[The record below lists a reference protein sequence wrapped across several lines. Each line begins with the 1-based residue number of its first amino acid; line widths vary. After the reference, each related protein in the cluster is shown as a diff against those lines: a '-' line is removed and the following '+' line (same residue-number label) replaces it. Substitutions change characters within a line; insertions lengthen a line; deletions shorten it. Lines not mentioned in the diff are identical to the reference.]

1 MAGDIESFKLSE
13 RCEALKGDMSVDNE
27 AWKRFIMDHK
37 RYLLSKCSKLVLDV
51 HEMLKYKYRPFLFVE
66 DKLEL
71 PIETTWIF
79 MYIND
84 IAGVMD
90 FNESISQVLVYD
102 QTTIDDLYR
111 LFESAND
118 EE

>member
-1 MAGDIESFKLSE
+1 
-13 RCEALKGDMSVDNE
+13 
-27 AWKRFIMDHK
+27 
-37 RYLLSKCSKLVLDV
+37 
-51 HEMLKYKYRPFLFVE
+51 
-66 DKLEL
+66 
-71 PIETTWIF
+71 

-84 IAGVMD
+84 ISGVMD